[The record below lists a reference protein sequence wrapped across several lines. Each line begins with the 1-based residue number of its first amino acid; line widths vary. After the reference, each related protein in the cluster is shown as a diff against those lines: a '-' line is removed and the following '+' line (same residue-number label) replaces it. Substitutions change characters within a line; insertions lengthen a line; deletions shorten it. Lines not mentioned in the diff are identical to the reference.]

1 MTCFL
6 FVCNVFL
13 LVAVY
18 VGSVAQAAEEPVT
31 VPIAVAEVLNHARA
45 AELAQAETI
54 LAAYTG
60 APHALVSV
68 ALANAR
74 LQRSEHA
81 PEAERPGLWN
91 SAAEAY
97 TRATQLDPTLVAAQI
112 GLARCAAL
120 RGDWPAALTA
130 CAASIVLDRASA
142 NELAFYADCAA
153 RAGDSRLAANL
164 VSQAIIRYPHEG
176 IFRQQEIALL
186 VAAERCEEARAAVLA
201 LLAATPN
208 DAAAWHTYAG
218 AQSHAGGAVET
229 SRIALEAA
237 ALLRPDDA
245 GLGRSLAEAQ
255 LSAGQAPAAFATLQ
269 RFIRDPA
276 QSDVQ
281 LVELAAR
288 AAADS
293 DQPEQARRL
302 LAAVPQAKRTRGG
315 LLLAARLAAQ
325 ANDLAAADVAL
336 AAVLS
341 NGELDQTVIAWAG
354 SLAERRGD
362 AARAEALYRQAD
374 AQSVDIATL
383 RLALLLQRTGRHDEA
398 VQTLA
403 RYRAAHPDDL
413 QLPVFE
419 SIISVK

>member
-1 MTCFL
+1 M
-6 FVCNVFL
+6 
-13 LVAVY
+13 
-18 VGSVAQAAEEPVT
+18 
-31 VPIAVAEVLNHARA
+31 
-45 AELAQAETI
+45 
-54 LAAYTG
+54 
-60 APHALVSV
+60 
-68 ALANAR
+68 
-74 LQRSEHA
+74 
-81 PEAERPGLWN
+81 
-91 SAAEAY
+91 
-97 TRATQLDPTLVAAQI
+97 
-112 GLARCAAL
+112 
-120 RGDWPAALTA
+120 
-130 CAASIVLDRASA
+130 
-142 NELAFYADCAA
+142 
-153 RAGDSRLAANL
+153 
-164 VSQAIIRYPHEG
+164 
-176 IFRQQEIALL
+176 
-186 VAAERCEEARAAVLA
+186 VLA
-201 LLAATPN
+201 LLAATLN

-218 AQSHAGGAVET
+218 AHSHAGGAVET

-398 VQTLA
+398 LQTLA